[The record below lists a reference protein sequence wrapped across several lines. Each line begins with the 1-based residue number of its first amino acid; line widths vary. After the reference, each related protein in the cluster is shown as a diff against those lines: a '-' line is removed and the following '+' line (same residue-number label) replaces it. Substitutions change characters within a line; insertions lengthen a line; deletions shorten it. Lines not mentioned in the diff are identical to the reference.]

1 MLAKLRNKYQRL
13 KYLGTEQQQQAYEI
27 RRATL
32 EFDSF
37 PKRLMNIKKIDEK
50 KVAEI
55 SSRKS
60 VCAI

>member
-37 PKRLMNIKKIDEK
+37 PKRLMNIKKIDGK